1 MQKFRGHLLQSGLLV
16 LALLIVI
23 DASGPA
29 RLSRVLSGAANRL
42 GSSAESSSSP
52 IGILTMSNFEL
63 DGRLSAE
70 VRNVTEW
77 IFHSGDHGARA
88 VAVIDKK
95 EARLYVFSSRAD
107 LLGASPV
114 LIGSAIGDGITPGV
128 GSKAISDVT
137 PNERTTPAGRF
148 VLEPGKNHQGED
160 VLWVDYDAAISMH
173 RVRTANK
180 TERRLERL
188 ATSTPRDNRISY
200 GCINVPLSFFEEIL
214 SPTAQESGVVLYV
227 LPEMDSPEGF
237 FWGFAPDR

>member
-1 MQKFRGHLLQSGLLV
+1 MQKSRCQLFQSGLLG

-23 DASGPA
+23 NGTGPA
-29 RLSRVLSGAANRL
+29 RLSSVPGGAANRL
-42 GSSAESSSSP
+42 ASSVESSSP
-52 IGILTMSNFEL
+52 IGILTTSNSEL
-63 DGRLSAE
+63 DGPLSAE
-70 VRNVTEW
+70 VRNVIERV
-77 IFHSGDHGARA
+77 FRSGDHGTRA
-88 VAVIDKK
+88 VAVLDKK

-114 LIGSAIGDGITPGV
+114 LIGSAIGDGIAPGV
-128 GSKAISDVT
+128 GSKAISDVM
-137 PNERTTPAGRF
+137 PSERTTPAGRF

-173 RVRTANK
+173 RVRPANK

-200 GCINVPLSFFEEIL
+200 GCINVPLAFFEEIL
-214 SPTAQESGVVLYV
+214 SPTAQASGVVLYV

-237 FWGFAPDR
+237 VWGPAPDR

>member
-1 MQKFRGHLLQSGLLV
+1 MRKSRCHLLQSGLLG

-23 DASGPA
+23 NAPGPA
-29 RLSRVLSGAANRL
+29 RLSSVPSGAANRL
-42 GSSAESSSSP
+42 GSSVESSAP
-52 IGILTMSNFEL
+52 IGILKMSNFEL

-70 VRNVTEW
+70 VRNVADW
-77 IFHSGDHGARA
+77 VFHSGDHGTQA
-88 VAVIDKK
+88 VAVLDKK

-114 LIGSAIGDGITPGV
+114 LIGSAIGDGIAPGV

-137 PNERTTPAGRF
+137 PSERTTPAGRF

-200 GCINVPLSFFEEIL
+200 GCINVPLAFFEEIL
-214 SPTAQESGVVLYV
+214 SPTAQASGVVLYV

-237 FWGFAPDR
+237 VWGPAPDR